1 MMSKKLRLLLVPM
14 LLLAQSHAL
23 RSQEQVEETEIVED
37 EASEEGATQEAS
49 PDQDDQEQEE
59 PAQEEET
66 VAEETETVQEEPAEE
81 VEAVEDESQEQ
92 QAEEP
97 AEEQEQPEQQE
108 TVTEEAET
116 VQEGSEGSAQWEP
129 DTPLQEQAES
139 EDDVQEETPRKYGED
154 EVMGIDTVDIPNP
167 QGNWLYK
174 RVWWERAEAK
184 FERIRET
191 VGKIMEVRTGFF
203 AKRAELD
210 KNVLDPFYIKIGM
223 SQGELQEIL
232 KELVAK
238 ADRLLESE
246 KSDLV
251 QEKLEEEKST
261 LQSLQKQVEVVVK
274 QDEEVENA
282 ILMLVEQITKV
293 RNIEQQAWKD
303 FKAIARVLDDR
314 KARELFYKV
323 DAAWRTIKELQ
334 QYIEQTFATSFD
346 ALIEKLKKEVE
357 RVNQEM
363 NALKETGTQL
373 QQGLL
378 GVQKEQLEAEQEDE
392 PEPKGFFTRYIIDPI
407 AGLFKAVWSVIT
419 WPYRAIFGSTPADDD
434 MDDDD
439 EIMDEQQEDAL
450 EPDKE
455 KDDAQD
461 AQDDDQELEIEEE
474 VDVEQEPDQ
483 E

>member
-1 MMSKKLRLLLVPM
+1 MSKKLRLLLVPM
-14 LLLAQSHAL
+14 LVLAQSHVL
-23 RSQEQVEETEIVED
+23 RSQEEIEETVLVED
-37 EASEEGATQEAS
+37 EAPEEQAAQEAS
-49 PDQDDQEQEE
+49 PDQDDEQEE
-59 PAQEEET
+59 PAQDEQVT
-66 VAEETETVQEEPAEE
+66 QETETVQEEPTEQ
-81 VEAVEDESQEQ
+81 VEAVEDEPQEE

-97 AEEQEQPEQQE
+97 AEEQEEPEQQE
-108 TVTEEAET
+108 TVVEASET
-116 VQEGSEGSAQWEP
+116 VQEGSEGSPQWEP
-129 DTPLQEQAES
+129 DTPLQEQSEPES
-139 EDDVQEETPRKYGED
+139 EAQEEASRKYGED

-232 KELVAK
+232 NEMVSK
-238 ADRLLESE
+238 AERLLESE
-246 KSDLV
+246 RNDSI
-251 QEKLEEEKST
+251 QEKLEDEKRT
-261 LQSLQKQVEVVVK
+261 LQSVQKQVQVVVK
-274 QDEEVENA
+274 QDEEVEKA

-293 RNIEQQAWKD
+293 RTIEQQAWKD

-378 GVQKEQLEAEQEDE
+378 GAQQEQSEMEDEQE

-407 AGLFKAVWSVIT
+407 TGFFKAVWSVIT
-419 WPYRAIFGSTPADDD
+419 WPYRAVFGSAPADED

-439 EIMDEQQEDAL
+439 EVMAEEQEDDAT
-450 EPDKE
+450 EPEKE
-455 KDDAQD
+455 KDDVQD

-474 VDVEQEPDQ
+474 VDVEQEPGQ